1 MSFLKTDTAP
11 LQLSTTDQLPVRDI
25 ANAALADPL
34 LFQSGKMAGLGKVS
48 GRCGPRFQS
57 FKGSPG
63 LIQMDFWCKKARK
76 NASTGG
82 SPVSFPCRVQT
93 VSRENID
100 PIGRGP
106 LDQTP
111 RFARRYCPKRLTSAR

>member
-63 LIQMDFWCKKARK
+63 LIQMDFRCKNLWREKK
-76 NASTGG
+76 NPSTGE
-82 SPVSFPCRVQT
+82 SPALFPHPSPTGDR
-93 VSRENID
+93 
-100 PIGRGP
+100 
-106 LDQTP
+106 
-111 RFARRYCPKRLTSAR
+111 